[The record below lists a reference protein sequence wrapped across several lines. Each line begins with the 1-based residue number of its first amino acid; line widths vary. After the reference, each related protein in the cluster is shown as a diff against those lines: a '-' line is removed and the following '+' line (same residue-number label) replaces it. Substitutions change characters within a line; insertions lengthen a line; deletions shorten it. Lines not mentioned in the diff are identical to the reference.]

1 MVYLRLQVNI
11 IQEVSSRDIRRAL
24 KSSARNN
31 FIRSAALSQ
40 GCVLD
45 RLSVVLRC
53 QLYQKQCKLK
63 KQVPETANKYLHSLC
78 SMTEVFLLSL
88 SFYNW
93 PWVWNPVLQ
102 CGWAALLWADNT
114 SVWETGSACLLR
126 SKQALIWGGAGLLH
140 TQVCTL
146 SLFMETQGKVP
157 CALCSHQT
165 WKQRWL

>member
-31 FIRSAALSQ
+31 FIRGAALSQ

-88 SFYNW
+88 SFYN
-93 PWVWNPVLQ
+93 
-102 CGWAALLWADNT
+102 
-114 SVWETGSACLLR
+114 
-126 SKQALIWGGAGLLH
+126 
-140 TQVCTL
+140 
-146 SLFMETQGKVP
+146 
-157 CALCSHQT
+157 
-165 WKQRWL
+165 